1 MIHNVL
7 VASRFPST
15 MLDDLKEYCE
25 ENDLS
30 QSHVIRKGVSRI
42 LYGDKSIRHV
52 VKEAQSPQPQ
62 VVADGWA
69 HHRR

>member
-15 MLDDLKEYCE
+15 MLDDLKCYCQ

-30 QSHVIRKGVSRI
+30 QSQVIRKSVSTT
-42 LYGDKSIRHV
+42 LYGDRNRRPSNT
-52 VKEAQSPQPQ
+52 QSPQPQ